1 MSKTLPIHWL
11 QYAGN
16 VVFFF
21 WRERRRIAFGF
32 VLTLLTWA
40 ISVGPNF
47 TRAICYAVNV
57 NNDAYS
63 NITSGFVARNYLMF
77 SFGFG
82 FAKWLANNVIVFCA
96 KFPKFL
102 VVHMKPTKRTTRA
115 RTLALR
121 FGKIPLQRNNAI
133 ESAIS
138 ALSNMAIFFS
148 FFYIYV

>member
-1 MSKTLPIHWL
+1 MW
-11 QYAGN
+11 
-16 VVFFF
+16 FFF

-102 VVHMKPTKRTTRA
+102 VVTWNQRSELRA
-115 RTLALR
+115 RARSL
-121 FGKIPLQRNNAI
+121 FV
-133 ESAIS
+133 SAKFLCNGTMQ
-138 ALSNMAIFFS
+138 LSRQYPHCRIWQFFFS
-148 FFYIYV
+148 FFYIYVVCRIRKK

>member
-115 RTLALR
+115 HARSSFRQNSFATEQCNWVGNIR
-121 FGKIPLQRNNAI
+121 IVEYGNFFF
-133 ESAIS
+133 
-138 ALSNMAIFFS
+138 LSSTYM
-148 FFYIYV
+148 